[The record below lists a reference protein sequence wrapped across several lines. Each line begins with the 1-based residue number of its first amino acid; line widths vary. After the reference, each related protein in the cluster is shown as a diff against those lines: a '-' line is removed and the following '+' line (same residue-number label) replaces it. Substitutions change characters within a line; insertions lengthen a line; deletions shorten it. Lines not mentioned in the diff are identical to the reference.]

1 MKKAL
6 LYFTTL
12 ILVMIVSSGCNQPTN
27 SEEQTQENM
36 VVLNGRVV
44 NSESS
49 APIANAVVQIL
60 DYSPEQTT
68 ISDAEGK
75 FNFEFEVTETK
86 EYEVAAFRESFV
98 KDTIT
103 VLAVPGRTV
112 ADLQLALDPTGA
124 TVVNSGSAASIILK
138 DISPATIG
146 VRESGSPEV
155 AEITFEVQD
164 SLGVPVDIDHAVSVR
179 FVIGSSP
186 GSDVFLNPTV
196 STTDNNG
203 NVRTNFFSGDTAGV
217 VQVLAIIDQNGQ
229 TIRSKPV
236 TVAIHG
242 GLPDSLHFSLAA
254 EFLNIPGYN
263 LFGVTDAITAFVGD
277 KYGNPVRVETP
288 VYYTTTG
295 GLIEGSAFTNG
306 LGQASVT
313 LASSEPL
320 PNHPV
325 FGPGFA
331 TITGRTADE
340 NQNTIE
346 AKTIVLFSGVPQVSV
361 SPSLVDVPNKGS
373 QSFSYVISDQ
383 NGNPLAGGTTVTV
396 IVESGDVKI
405 AGNKNVSI
413 PDTQSPFW
421 TSFNFS
427 LIDAKPDTLLP
438 SVVNVKI
445 STTGPNGDSETF
457 ISGTSQ

>member
-12 ILVMIVSSGCNQPTN
+12 ILVIIVSSGCNQPTD

-36 VVLNGRVV
+36 VALNGRVV

-75 FNFEFEVTETK
+75 FVFEFEVTETK

-124 TVVNSGSAASIILK
+124 TVVNSGSAASIILESV
-138 DISPATIG
+138 SPSTIG
-146 VRESGSPEV
+146 VQESGSPEV
-155 AEITFEVQD
+155 AEVTFEVQD
-164 SLGVPVDIDHAVSVR
+164 SLGIPVDIDHGVSVR

-186 GSDVFLNPTV
+186 GGGAFLNPIV
-196 STTDNNG
+196 ITTDNNG
-203 NVRTNFFSGDTAGV
+203 KAQTNLFSGDSAGV

-242 GLPDSLHFSLAA
+242 GLPDSLHFSLAP
-254 EFLNIPGYN
+254 ELLNIPGYN
-263 LFGVTDAITAFVGD
+263 IFGVTDGITAFVGD

-306 LGQASVT
+306 LGQAGVT
-313 LASSEPL
+313 LISSEPK
-320 PNHPV
+320 PNHPTL
-325 FGPGFA
+325 GPGFA

-346 AKTIVLFSGVPQVSV
+346 ARTIVLFSGVPRISV
-361 SPSLVDVPNKGS
+361 SPSSVNVPNQGS
-373 QSFSYVISDQ
+373 QGFSYIISDQ
-383 NGNPLAGGTTVTV
+383 NGNPLAGGTSVTV

-405 AGNKNVSI
+405 AGNKSVSI

-445 STTGPNGDSETF
+445 STSGPNGSFDTF
-457 ISGTSQ
+457 VSGSSQ